1 MVEDGVNTLVLFEEI
16 GGNPSLVNFQTV
28 TVGTACGNAHEDK
41 ILELSCQGRPI
52 SAIKFASF
60 GDPRGV
66 CGAFTKGSCESKN
79 DALSIVQ
86 TVRPSYILLVSISK
100 ILNTSKKCS

>member
-28 TVGTACGNAHEDK
+28 TVGTACGNAHENK
-41 ILELSCQGRPI
+41 TLELSCQGRPI
-52 SAIKFASF
+52 SAVKFASF
-60 GDPRGV
+60 GDPQGV
-66 CGAFTKGSCESKN
+66 CGVFAKGSCESKN

-86 TVRPSYILLVSISK
+86 TVRLSCSLFLCLYIF
-100 ILNTSKKCS
+100 

>member
-1 MVEDGVNTLVLFEEI
+1 MNTLVLFEEI

-28 TVGTACGNAHEDK
+28 IVGTACGNTQENK
-41 ILELSCQGRPI
+41 SLELSCHGRLI
-52 SAIKFASF
+52 SAIMFASF
-60 GDPRGV
+60 GNPEGE

-86 TVRPSYILLVSISK
+86 NVRF
-100 ILNTSKKCS
+100 